1 MVLCTC
7 LPLKNENNAYCNQ
20 SAFVLPFNKKEA
32 LDNTAKHKITIS
44 ISIWIEHIFI
54 AWPKKKQLNDK
65 IKTTT
70 TK

>member
-44 ISIWIEHIFI
+44 ISI
-54 AWPKKKQLNDK
+54 
-65 IKTTT
+65 
-70 TK
+70 